1 MKGEQKMTCK
11 WNVIPQNS
19 RKQNKYLLFCSIGK
33 HSEKIEFLIIR

>member
-19 RKQNKYLLFCSIGK
+19 RKQNKYLLFCSLVSTVK
-33 HSEKIEFLIIR
+33 KLNF